1 MNFSIATQAYNGTL
15 EDEWES
21 DENYDIVTTEPD
33 IQQYN
38 EHPHWEGDDND
49 ISVPTNFEAQIIG
62 TIYRACNSK
71 VLDLKED
78 ETIISKEANGIQGS
92 YDYFYTSYFTAV
104 VGSKT
109 ILIKLKYELLDD
121 RPIKFT
127 SIRDRNNL
135 CEL

>member
-33 IQQYN
+33 IQQHS
-38 EHPHWEGDDND
+38 END
-49 ISVPTNFEAQIIG
+49 SSMPTNFEAQIIG

-78 ETIISKEANGIQGS
+78 ETIISKEVNGIQGS

-104 VGSKT
+104 VGNKT